1 MWALSSLLLPV
12 VITQGFSSASWDD
25 VLAQASE
32 FSPRYDLI
40 RIQTSAIHGRGV
52 VAAGAIAKGTKLTLQ
67 WFDYVAHDGA
77 SQEGDTLRDGL
88 RHADGYIPSG
98 NDIRRES
105 MLVAAARVK
114 CFADAA
120 CQGITFQHADPT
132 PSVPVWIDFKT
143 TTDVSGTAGGAGEE
157 WHSWVRTD
165 VEERRIVF
173 FPLTCGSLIFPK
185 LLPLDLPPAGLLAC
199 SARMVNH
206 ACDATI
212 DIVAEPMPADF
223 AIPGIPYTRGRDVK
237 GWYAIARRDLSEGD
251 EITVN
256 YFTTPKGI
264 AKPATFV
271 KDEPACLAAYDRN
284 LPIGINERGE
294 VVEEL

>member
-1 MWALSSLLLPV
+1 MWTSLLLPV
-12 VITQGFSSASWDD
+12 VITQGFSSTSWDD

-67 WFDYVAHDGA
+67 WFDYVERDGA
-77 SQEGDTLRDGL
+77 PQEGDTLRDGL
-88 RHADGYIPSG
+88 RHADGYIPAG
-98 NDIRRES
+98 NNIRNEI
-105 MLVAAARVK
+105 MLVAAARVQ

-120 CQGITFQHADPT
+120 CQGITFKHADPT
-132 PSVPVWIDFKT
+132 PSVPVMISFKT
-143 TTDVSGTAGGAGEE
+143 STDVSGVAEIDT

-165 VEERRIVF
+165 VEERRIVH

-185 LLPLDLPPAGLLAC
+185 LLPPDLPPAGLLAC
-199 SARMVNH
+199 SARLFNH

-223 AIPGIPYTRGRDVK
+223 AIPGVPYTRGRDVK
-237 GWYAIARRDLSEGD
+237 GWHAIARRDLSEGD
-251 EITVN
+251 EITIN
-256 YFTTPKGI
+256 YFTCPKGI
-264 AKPATFV
+264 AKPAAFV